1 MFQREL
7 LSAIAVGV
15 WWRRRWWMCALVAL
29 VAGAI
34 GLTVPLAMAM
44 TSAVPLATAVGVGFA
59 FAIVPAALLAGFF
72 RR

>member
-1 MFQREL
+1 
-7 LSAIAVGV
+7 
-15 WWRRRWWMCALVAL
+15 MCALVAL